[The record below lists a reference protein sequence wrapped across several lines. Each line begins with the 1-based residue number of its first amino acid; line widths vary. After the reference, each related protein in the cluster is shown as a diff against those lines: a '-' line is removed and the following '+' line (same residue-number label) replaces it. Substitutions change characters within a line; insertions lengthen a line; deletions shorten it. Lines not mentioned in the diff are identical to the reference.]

1 MLKKIF
7 VKKIRLGLIL
17 TSLSLFC
24 VQTQA
29 AIIASF
35 DSGVN
40 VNVSSTYSE
49 NVFKTGLFDSDLF
62 LEGYASGDAS
72 GSDDS
77 AAVVLDS
84 NGVASVRAAAD
95 GTVSGIESLAVG
107 IWSTDGYFYFENNTG
122 SDVTIDVTFDISW
135 FARIFT
141 SSFNEEAVAYAS
153 IYIENW
159 DEDIIFYQTIDVD
172 SLFDGPGA
180 FDFSDYSSLDLS
192 VTLADVEF
200 EQYFMAVDSGGFAVN
215 VPEPSG
221 LLLAGLVLMI
231 AVRKRKR
238 SAWKS
243 K

>member
-1 MLKKIF
+1 M
-7 VKKIRLGLIL
+7 
-17 TSLSLFC
+17 
-24 VQTQA
+24 
-29 AIIASF
+29 
-35 DSGVN
+35 
-40 VNVSSTYSE
+40 
-49 NVFKTGLFDSDLF
+49 
-62 LEGYASGDAS
+62 
-72 GSDDS
+72 
-77 AAVVLDS
+77 
-84 NGVASVRAAAD
+84 
-95 GTVSGIESLAVG
+95 
-107 IWSTDGYFYFENNTG
+107 
-122 SDVTIDVTFDISW
+122 TFDISW

-192 VTLADVEF
+192 VTLADGEF